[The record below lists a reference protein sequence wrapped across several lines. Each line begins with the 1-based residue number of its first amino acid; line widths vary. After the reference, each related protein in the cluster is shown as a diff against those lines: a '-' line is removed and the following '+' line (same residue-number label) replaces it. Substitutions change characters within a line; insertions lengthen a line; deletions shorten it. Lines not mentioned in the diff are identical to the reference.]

1 MAPARVDLADR
12 VEDPEERERLEEEAM
27 ERFEKIGYQIMHRS
41 GGGMMD
47 ANPFAATL
55 GDRDKRQLV
64 AGLLGQA
71 FVIAWTTVRH
81 NKAATEEIADRLV
94 EAGELYGEDVT
105 ALLERVG
112 LERPD
117 IDVLQESTWPAI

>member
-1 MAPARVDLADR
+1 V
-12 VEDPEERERLEEEAM
+12 
-27 ERFEKIGYQIMHRS
+27 
-41 GGGMMD
+41 MD
-47 ANPFAATL
+47 SNPFSATL
-55 GDRDKRQLV
+55 GDRDKRRLV

-81 NKAATEEIADRLV
+81 NQAATEAIADRLV

-112 LERPD
+112 LERPE